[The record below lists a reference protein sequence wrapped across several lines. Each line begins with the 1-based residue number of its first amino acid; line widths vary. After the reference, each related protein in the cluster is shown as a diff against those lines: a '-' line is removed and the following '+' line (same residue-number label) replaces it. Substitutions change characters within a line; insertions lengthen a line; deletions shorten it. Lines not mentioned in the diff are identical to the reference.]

1 MALLP
6 LLDVS
11 DDDLDA
17 RIRRAELAV
26 IARDQRVK
34 RQVAQLGQRVRRAR
48 EPARWVV
55 PVASGALALLAGWW
69 LWRRL
74 RPRPAPPAAMAG
86 DSSTTSRPAAGRSN
100 KLDWLELIALAWPF
114 VPEAWKQRW
123 GPTSTGAMMN
133 LGLWASRHLMGG
145 LRGAFTGEGG
155 AAHDGDPHLPPL
167 DTADHVDLGRYAGTW
182 HEIARLPDAFEQGCG
197 SQPQLHYTVRDSGV
211 VEVLSGCIDAD
222 GRERLAHGEARVL
235 RGSQGAKLQV
245 SFLPVWLRWLPFGWT
260 DHWVLYVD
268 DAYTL
273 AVVGAPDRQH
283 LSVLARRPRIET
295 EALDAAI
302 GLARVQGFPVERLLV
317 LQPD

>member
-1 MALLP
+1 MAMLP
-6 LLDVS
+6 LLDAS

-34 RQVAQLGQRVRRAR
+34 RQVALLGQHVRRAR

-74 RPRPAPPAAMAG
+74 RSRPAPPAAGGGPSAN
-86 DSSTTSRPAAGRSN
+86 TARPDGARSD
-100 KLDWLELIALAWPF
+100 KLDGLELIALAWPF

-123 GPTSTGAMMN
+123 GPTSTVAMMN
-133 LGLWASRHLMGG
+133 LGLWASRHLMDG
-145 LRGAFTGEGG
+145 LRGAFTGGAEG
-155 AAHDGDPHLPPL
+155 ARDDPRLPPL
-167 DTADHVDLGRYAGTW
+167 DTAAHVDLGRYAGTW
-182 HEIARLPDAFEQGCG
+182 HEIARLPDAFEQAGS
-197 SQPQLHYTVRDSGV
+197 SQPKLHYTVRDDGV
-211 VEVLSGCIDAD
+211 VEVLRGCIDAD
-222 GRERLAHGEARVL
+222 GREHLALGEARVL
-235 RGSQGAKLQV
+235 RGSQGAKLRI
-245 SFLPVWLRWLPFGWT
+245 SFLPVWLRWLPFGWA

-268 DAYTL
+268 EAYTL

-283 LSVLARRPRIET
+283 LSVLARRPRIEP

-302 GLARVQGFPVERLLV
+302 GLARVQGFAVERLLV
-317 LQPD
+317 HQPD

>member
-1 MALLP
+1 MAM
-6 LLDVS
+6 LLDFS

-17 RIRRAELAV
+17 RIRRAEAAV

-34 RQVAQLGQRVRRAR
+34 QQVAQLGQRVRRAR

-74 RPRPAPPAAMAG
+74 RPRPAPPAPAPASNTAG
-86 DSSTTSRPAAGRSN
+86 ADTGRGH

-114 VPEAWKQRW
+114 VPEAWKHRW
-123 GPTSTGAMMN
+123 GPTSTSAMMN
-133 LGLWASRHLMGG
+133 VGLWASRHLMGG
-145 LRGAFTGEGG
+145 LRGAFTGDAG
-155 AAHDGDPHLPPL
+155 AAPAGDPDLPPL
-167 DTADHVDLGRYAGTW
+167 GTADHVDLDRYAGTW
-182 HEIARLPDAFEQGCG
+182 HEIARLPDAFEQACS
-197 SQPQLHYTVRDSGV
+197 SQPKLHYTVRDNGV

-245 SFLPVWLRWLPFGWT
+245 SFLPVWLRWVPFGWT

-268 DAYTL
+268 EAYTL

-283 LSVLARRPRIET
+283 LSVLARRPSIGPD
-295 EALDAAI
+295 ALEAAI
-302 GLARVQGFPVERLLV
+302 GLARAQGFPVERLLV
-317 LQPD
+317 LQPDD